1 MSTRVEIDREALTIT
16 GERSI
21 RDAGN
26 SAALTIPPEI
36 LQGTGLEQGD
46 KVVLEADME
55 EGTIVVK
62 RAPDEDEGENE
73 GEAGDE

>member
-1 MSTRVEIDREALTIT
+1 MSASIEIDRDELTID
-16 GERSI
+16 GERTI

-46 KVVLEADME
+46 TVRLTADMQ
-55 EGTIVVK
+55 EGTIVVQ
-62 RAPDEDEGENE
+62 RAGGDKEEEAEACGE
-73 GEAGDE
+73 